1 MTIMRVAFRN
11 PELLKIVKI
20 KDEYVLNY
28 GGEPVET
35 RGGNIISHKSLDLI
49 QRIKEGVRP
58 RIDDAE
64 GGTVIYTFLKS
75 ECDAQRGEGDVSS
88 GSSGTC
94 FYFDGLTYQ
103 MYLMQQDG
111 EGGPL
116 EDDWEGSIS
125 SDRMLYMDESLR
137 QERPVQ
143 LITNWLHECKCEL
156 PNLWPKLGE
165 KSAEKIEREIE
176 GGGRLWTAIEY
187 GEANGETI
195 PKPGTQFVVTLKN
208 IYLTLQP
215 EERAFVTTCYF
226 ETGDVIYPIALAL
239 RKAKFSEYSFV
250 CPGVECDLLEQYE
263 YLQYAGLGD
272 SKDKIISEIK
282 EGETLT
288 REFKSTLRWNLRSE
302 RNDDEMKYAC
312 LKTIAAFLNTNGGCL
327 FLGVSDKGEIIGTE
341 TDGFPNNDK
350 YQLHLF
356 DLIKECLEKPTA
368 SLVDTEMVEL
378 EGKHICLVKCEKSPK
393 PVYLKFKNKDEA
405 YFIRTGPGTT
415 KLSTSEAHTY
425 ISNKFID

>member
-1 MTIMRVAFRN
+1 MTIMRVAFKN

-28 GGEPVET
+28 GGEPVKTED
-35 RGGNIISHKSLDLI
+35 GNIISHKSLHLI

-64 GGTVIYTFLKS
+64 GGTVIYTYLKS
-75 ECDAQRGEGDVSS
+75 ECDTQRGKGDVSS

-111 EGGPL
+111 AGGPL
-116 EDDWEGSIS
+116 EDDWERSVR
-125 SDRMLYMDESLR
+125 SDRMLYMDENLR
-137 QERPVQ
+137 QERQVQ
-143 LITNWLHECKCEL
+143 LIINWLHECKCEL

-187 GEANGETI
+187 GEANGETT
-195 PKPGTQFVVTLKN
+195 PKPEIQFVATLKD

-282 EGETLT
+282 EGETLA

-302 RNDDEMKYAC
+302 RNDDEMKYEC
-312 LKTIAAFLNTNGGCL
+312 LRTIAAFLNTNGGRL

-341 TDGFPNNDK
+341 KDKFLNSDK

-356 DLIKECLEKPTA
+356 NLIKEYLGRPTA

-378 EGKHICLVKCEKSPK
+378 EGKDICIVKCTKSPK
-393 PVYLKFKNKDEA
+393 PVYLEFKNGEQA
-405 YFIRTGPGTT
+405 YFIRTGPQTT
-415 KLSTSEAHTY
+415 KLNTRDALEY
-425 ISNKFID
+425 ITEKFEN